1 MVFQKLFGQ
10 PLAFHNGLAISFLFV
25 SMLKSILIIV
35 QIISIPL
42 LTDRALKS
50 GKLCNIEKLFF
61 ALFVS
66 NARNIVW

>member
-1 MVFQKLFGQ
+1 MVSLY
-10 PLAFHNGLAISFLFV
+10 LFLFV
-25 SMLKSILIIV
+25 SMFESILIVV

-50 GKLCNIEKLFF
+50 GEMCNIEKLFF

-66 NARNIVW
+66 NARNIV